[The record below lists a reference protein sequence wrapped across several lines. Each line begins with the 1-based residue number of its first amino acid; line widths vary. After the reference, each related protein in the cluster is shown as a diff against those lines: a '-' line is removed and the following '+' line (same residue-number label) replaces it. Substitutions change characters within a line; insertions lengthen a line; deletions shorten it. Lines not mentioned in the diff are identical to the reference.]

1 MKKIIYISI
10 LAASIIFYLQG
21 IWIYNFYQVHLTE
34 KTQILEKLLTES
46 TAEELSIRL
55 YSPFKDPNK
64 QKFVIKHAKNMTPE
78 ERAKLKGDSLDIESY
93 AKKHIGTN
101 IYEIIL
107 QMQQDALAK
116 KNKNIQL
123 LKLDSI
129 FQKKLHQDS
138 INIDYCILLYDKDT
152 IPVNHVGTLP
162 LETTKGTFTQLH
174 PIGTKGLQYI
184 QVKAYIPLSTFI
196 QTMLWILIESV
207 LMVGIVIGCVIFLA
221 ITVKRKDEL
230 FKQREASVNGTVHDL
245 KSPLNGVIAMLSY
258 VKTKENDA
266 VTLNLL
272 NRTIKQTK
280 NLASDIDALLI
291 TARKNR
297 QKVYLQK
304 EKVDLMELIAEV
316 KANIAVQYDKP
327 HTLNIHSSFDSLA
340 VYADPLYMTNV
351 IRNLV
356 ENALKY
362 SDENVDIDI
371 NVSKEKDMAI
381 FTVSDTGWGIEKKYH
396 KKIFT
401 QFFQVPRENIIHQ
414 RGYGIGLAFVKYII
428 EAHNGKISLKSQLG
442 KGSTFTCKIPLAPQ
456 I

>member
-1 MKKIIYISI
+1 MKKVIYISL
-10 LAASIIFYLQG
+10 LAGIITICLQG
-21 IWIYNFYQVHLTE
+21 VWVYNIYNVYISERMQSTE
-34 KTQILEKLLTES
+34 NILLES
-46 TAEELSIRL
+46 IKEELTLRSFSRAHNPNAPKIVMK
-55 YSPFKDPNK
+55 SAKD
-64 QKFVIKHAKNMTPE
+64 MTPE
-78 ERAKLKGDSLDIESY
+78 EKSKLQGDTINLTDIRR
-93 AKKHIGTN
+93 KRIGDN
-101 IYEIIL
+101 IYDYI
-107 QMQQDALAK
+107 MQKEQDGLI
-116 KNKNIQL
+116 KNKNFL
-123 LKLDSI
+123 HLTKLDSL
-129 FQKKLHQDS
+129 FSKKSLEDS
-138 INIDYCILLYDKDT
+138 LILNYNIILYDKDT
-152 IPVNHVGTLP
+152 TRIKHIGTFP
-162 LETTKGTFTQLH
+162 FNCAKGKFTQLY
-174 PIGTKGLQYI
+174 PIGTKGFQFI
-184 QVKAYIPLSTFI
+184 QVQADFPLSDFI
-196 QTMLWILIESV
+196 KTMLWILIESV

-327 HTLNIHSSFDSLA
+327 HTLNIHSSFDSLT

-371 NVSKEKDMAI
+371 NVSKEKDMAV

-401 QFFQVPRENIIHQ
+401 QFFQIPRENIIHQ

-428 EAHNGKISLKSQLG
+428 EAHNGKISLKSQPG
-442 KGSTFTCKIPLAPQ
+442 KGSTFTCKIPLVPQ